1 MLTWELLGAVLG
13 AGIASGREVASF
25 FARYGVWSNLGIVV
39 AGLTMM
45 YLASGE
51 LPTSWQGKC
60 PETVWRMLL
69 AALLV
74 VTGGA
79 MLSGAGE
86 ITALVLPVRGAY
98 AVGIAVTLVLA
109 WFLAHR
115 TQTGLAWISRALLVV
130 LAMLIAS
137 CLRMPG
143 ENAAMIPTAFW
154 PQGVARAVAYG
165 GFNAALLLPV
175 LRNSHV
181 ASQRQKKAAI
191 LSAGAI
197 FMILL
202 LACNGVL
209 LRHPALLHEPLPFV
223 GLMQRTGKSGYY
235 LGAVSL
241 YLAILSTLT
250 ACLRG
255 LGHKWYAA
263 AGIMAVAMLGF
274 SGVVEVAYPVV
285 GAACMC
291 MLAAAKF
298 TNCSRKPFQSRG
310 DML

>member
-25 FARYGVWSNLGIVV
+25 FARYGIWSNLGIVV

-51 LPTSWQGKC
+51 LPTSWQGKW

-154 PQGVARAVAYG
+154 D
-165 GFNAALLLPV
+165 
-175 LRNSHV
+175 
-181 ASQRQKKAAI
+181 
-191 LSAGAI
+191 
-197 FMILL
+197 
-202 LACNGVL
+202 
-209 LRHPALLHEPLPFV
+209 
-223 GLMQRTGKSGYY
+223 
-235 LGAVSL
+235 
-241 YLAILSTLT
+241 T
-250 ACLRG
+250 AP
-255 LGHKWYAA
+255 
-263 AGIMAVAMLGF
+263 
-274 SGVVEVAYPVV
+274 PVV
-285 GAACMC
+285 QWKFCSCVTLVTRSGSAFVNPAARCRQVT
-291 MLAAAKF
+291 K
-298 TNCSRKPFQSRG
+298 
-310 DML
+310 